1 MCSGVLSRVGM
12 GKRSSFSPHTRQGV
26 QCLERHSIL
35 GRGQH
40 MHPLPQ
46 AFRIHENVINLGRSP
61 YWRSYLCSS
70 TCISD
75 GASKALRAT

>member
-1 MCSGVLSRVGM
+1 
-12 GKRSSFSPHTRQGV
+12 
-26 QCLERHSIL
+26 
-35 GRGQH
+35 